1 MILSRNPGP
10 APMKAPQPDCLGLF
24 NRRLDSHHARA
35 SGGDGAAEQR
45 AAVMASDPELA
56 AGEQPEPPDEDEDDP
71 DVDEVD
77 PTGRYFRYKEVLGSG
92 AFKRV
97 YKGFDSVDG
106 IEVAWA
112 KVEITDRIMGSPKE
126 LQRLKTEIQ
135 LLRSL
140 QHKHILKLYASW
152 IDKKKGTVNI
162 VTELFTSGNL
172 REYRTKHKKVDMK
185 AMRRWAKQILTG
197 LAYLHSQKPPIIHR
211 DLKCDNI
218 FINGNHGKVKI
229 GDFGLAMV
237 MQQRKTQS
245 IQGTL
250 EFMAPELFGE
260 NYNELADIYSFGM
273 CMLEMVT
280 GECPYSECQGFV
292 QIYKKISE
300 GIKPA
305 ALSKVKDAEVRNFI
319 ESCLASAADRLPAS
333 ELLNSSF
340 LQKDDINEKGSI
352 SVREPVAFPQNLD
365 LDLEATP
372 IFVSM
377 VPNGAVNDGKESCS
391 LVLRRGEVVLEG
403 NMSVVN
409 PVTLLLRLPDP
420 NNGKC
425 KNIEF
430 QFDLEKD
437 TSLSLSTEMIQE
449 LELPS
454 WSATVIAKLI
464 DGFLLK
470 TVRGWRPCIQIGQ
483 MIQVVHNTASANGK
497 LSRSCGASQVFL

>member
-1 MILSRNPGP
+1 M
-10 APMKAPQPDCLGLF
+10 AP
-24 NRRLDSHHARA
+24 
-35 SGGDGAAEQR
+35 
-45 AAVMASDPELA
+45 DPEAA
-56 AGEQPEPPDEDEDDP
+56 AGGQAEPPDEEEDDP

-77 PTGRYFRYKEVLGSG
+77 PTGRYLRYKEIVGSG
-92 AFKRV
+92 AFKTV
-97 YKGFDSVDG
+97 YKGFDAVDG

-112 KVEITDRIMGSPKE
+112 KVEITSRIMGSPKE

-152 IDKKKGTVNI
+152 VDNKKRTVNI
-162 VTELFTSGNL
+162 ITELFTSGNL
-172 REYRTKHKKVDMK
+172 RQYRTKHKKVDIK

-197 LAYLHSQKPPIIHR
+197 LAYLHDQKPPIIHR

-260 NYNELADIYSFGM
+260 NYNELVDIYSFGM

-280 GECPYSECQGFV
+280 GECPYSECQGFL

-300 GIKPA
+300 GVKPIS
-305 ALSKVKDAEVRNFI
+305 LSKIKDAEVRSFI
-319 ESCLASAADRLPAS
+319 EGCLGSAADRLPAS
-333 ELLNSSF
+333 ELLKSPF
-340 LQKDDINEKGSI
+340 ILKDDIINDKTFNPAQ
-352 SVREPVAFPQNLD
+352 EPIAFPQNLD
-365 LDLEATP
+365 LDLDATP
-372 IFVSM
+372 IFVSLLS
-377 VPNGAVNDGKESCS
+377 NGTPGDGKESIS
-391 LVLRRGEVVLEG
+391 LVLRRGVFVLEG
-403 NMSVVN
+403 DMRIND
-409 PVTLLLRLPDP
+409 PVKLLLRIPVP
-420 NNGKC
+420 NGKC

-430 QFDLEKD
+430 AFDLEKD
-437 TSLSLSTEMIQE
+437 TSLSVATEMVEE

-454 WSATVIAKLI
+454 WSMHAVAKLI
-464 DGFLLK
+464 DAFLLK
-470 TVRGWRPCIQIGQ
+470 TVRGWRPCVQVGQ
-483 MIQVVHNTASANGK
+483 MIQAVLNTASADGT
-497 LSRSCGASQVFL
+497 

>member
-1 MILSRNPGP
+1 
-10 APMKAPQPDCLGLF
+10 
-24 NRRLDSHHARA
+24 
-35 SGGDGAAEQR
+35 
-45 AAVMASDPELA
+45 MASDPELA
-56 AGEQPEPPDEDEDDP
+56 AGEQPEPPDEDEEDP
-71 DVDEVD
+71 DVEEVD

-126 LQRLKTEIQ
+126 LQRLKTESQ

-140 QHKHILKLYASW
+140 QHKHILKLYTSW
-152 IDKKKGTVNI
+152 IDKKKGTVNM

-211 DLKCDNI
+211 DLKCDKI

-237 MQQRKTQS
+237 MQQRKAQS

-260 NYNELADIYSFGM
+260 NYNELVDIYSFGM

-280 GECPYSECQGFV
+280 GYKTCCPLQG
-292 QIYKKISE
+292 QRC
-300 GIKPA
+300 
-305 ALSKVKDAEVRNFI
+305 RN
-319 ESCLASAADRLPAS
+319 
-333 ELLNSSF
+333 N
-340 LQKDDINEKGSI
+340 INEKSSN
-352 SVREPVAFPQNLD
+352 SVHEPVAFPQNLD
-365 LDLEATP
+365 LDLDATP

-377 VPNGAVNDGKESCS
+377 LPSGGTVNDKKESCS
-391 LVLRRGEVVLEG
+391 LVLRRDELVLEG
-403 NMSVVN
+403 NMSVTN
-409 PVTLLLRLPDP
+409 PIMLLLRLPDP
-420 NNGKC
+420 HALVGKY
-425 KNIEF
+425 KHIEF
-430 QFDLEKD
+430 QFDMED
-437 TSLSLSTEMIQE
+437 TSLSVSSEMIQE
-449 LELPS
+449 LELPL
-454 WSATVIAKLI
+454 WCTPLIIAKLI

-470 TVRGWRPCIQIGQ
+470 TVRGWRPCVQIGQ
-483 MIQVVHNTASANGK
+483 MIQVSTWFDAY
-497 LSRSCGASQVFL
+497 RSSFSPSCILYRIDMPYP

>member
-1 MILSRNPGP
+1 M
-10 APMKAPQPDCLGLF
+10 AP
-24 NRRLDSHHARA
+24 
-35 SGGDGAAEQR
+35 
-45 AAVMASDPELA
+45 DPEA
-56 AGEQPEPPDEDEDDP
+56 VGGGQAEPPDEEEDDP

-77 PTGRYFRYKEVLGSG
+77 PTGRYLRYKEIIGSG
-92 AFKRV
+92 AFKTV
-97 YKGFDSVDG
+97 YKGFDAVDG

-112 KVEITDRIMGSPKE
+112 KVEITGRIMGSPKE

-152 IDKKKGTVNI
+152 VDNKKRTVNI
-162 VTELFTSGNL
+162 ITELFTSGNL
-172 REYRTKHKKVDMK
+172 RQYRTKHKKVDMK

-197 LAYLHSQKPPIIHR
+197 LAYLHDQKPPIIHR

-229 GDFGLAMV
+229 GDFGLAMI

-260 NYNELADIYSFGM
+260 NYNELVDVYSFGM
-273 CMLEMVT
+273 CTLEMVT

-305 ALSKVKDAEVRNFI
+305 GLSKIKDLEVRSFI

-333 ELLNSSF
+333 ELLKSPF
-340 LQKDDINEKGSI
+340 LLTDDITNDKTSNPAQ
-352 SVREPVAFPQNLD
+352 EPIAFPQNLD
-365 LDLEATP
+365 LDLDVTP
-372 IFVSM
+372 IVVSLLS
-377 VPNGAVNDGKESCS
+377 NGTVCDGKESFS
-391 LVLRRGEVVLEG
+391 LVLRRGGFVLEG
-403 NMSVVN
+403 DSSVKD
-409 PVTLLLRLPDP
+409 PVMLLLRIPVP
-420 NNGKC
+420 NGKC

-430 QFDLEKD
+430 AFELEKD
-437 TSLSLSTEMIQE
+437 TSLSVATEMVEE

-454 WSATVIAKLI
+454 WSMPVVAKLI
-464 DGFLLK
+464 DAFLLK
-470 TVRGWRPCIQIGQ
+470 TVRGWRPCVQVGQ
-483 MIQVVHNTASANGK
+483 MIQAVHNNDTASEDGM
-497 LSRSCGASQVFL
+497 